1 MSEHSDTP
9 AALSDDELEQLL
21 RAVAAEVDPV
31 PELVLEQARA
41 AYTLRNLDAE
51 LAELV
56 LDSDLDEGAA
66 LVRGG
71 DDLRMLAFRSE
82 QLSVELEV
90 ARTGDRW
97 SLRGLATGATGAV
110 EIETD
115 EGTASAPLDAR
126 GRFVADDLAPGSL
139 RLHLTAADGS
149 RVTTSWV
156 TR

>member
-1 MSEHSDTP
+1 MSEPGDTP

-21 RAVAAEVDPV
+21 RAVADQADPV

-41 AYTLRNLDAE
+41 AYTLRTLDAE

-56 LDSDLDEGAA
+56 LDSDDEGAA

-71 DDLRMLAFRSE
+71 DDLRMLAFRGDS
-82 QLSVELEV
+82 LSVEVEV

-110 EIETD
+110 EVETT
-115 EGTASAPLDAR
+115 EGTVSAVLDAR

-139 RLHLTAADGS
+139 RLHLTAADGT